1 MGDDSRR
8 DGFDRPRVLVAGAFT
23 GLVSVLAIIDAL
35 STEYTLD
42 VVTLGILVGI
52 IAGLLG
58 IEVRDIVRGGRD

>member
-23 GLVSVLAIIDAL
+23 GLICVLALIDAA
-35 STEYTLD
+35 TAEYTLD
-42 VVTLGILVGI
+42 VVTLGLLIGV

-58 IEVRDIVRGGRD
+58 IEVRDVIRSGKD